1 MTDFKKLY
9 RMANFAALQTL
20 LKWAG
25 TPAELARI
33 ARVNRS
39 TVTRWQ
45 SEGKVS
51 KDGALA
57 IGQFPGSPLTREQI
71 RTDIKVWS

>member
-9 RMANFAALQTL
+9 RQANHAALLVL

-25 TPAELARI
+25 SPAELARV
-33 ARVNRS
+33 AKVNRS
-39 TVTRWQ
+39 TVSHWQ
-45 SEGKVS
+45 STGKVS
-51 KDGALA
+51 KEGADA

-71 RTDIKVWS
+71 REDIKVWE